1 MNNKFEFKISSRFHY
16 PRDGLIV
23 LQGEWLGGRVARGDC
38 LTLLQGIK
46 KLPCHINAVDIAE
59 GPGKL
64 VLACGHAQ
72 DSARL
77 ATIGDKLVSSEPGCM
92 KTTAPKVFM
101 TEKDEE
107 AHWVIEEK
115 NHRRAREVL
124 LRCLADML
132 Y

>member
-1 MNNKFEFKISSRFHY
+1 MNNKFEFKILARFHY
-16 PRDGLIV
+16 PRDGIIV
-23 LQGEWLGGRVARGDC
+23 YEGAWLGGRVARGDC

-46 KLPCHINAVDIAE
+46 KLPCYINAVDIAE

-72 DSARL
+72 DSAKL
-77 ATIGDKLVSSEPGCM
+77 AKIGNILVSSEPSWI
-92 KTTAPKVFM
+92 KTTAPETFM
-101 TEKDEE
+101 TEREE
-107 AHWVIEEK
+107 DAYWVIEEN

-124 LRCLADML
+124 LRCLANRL